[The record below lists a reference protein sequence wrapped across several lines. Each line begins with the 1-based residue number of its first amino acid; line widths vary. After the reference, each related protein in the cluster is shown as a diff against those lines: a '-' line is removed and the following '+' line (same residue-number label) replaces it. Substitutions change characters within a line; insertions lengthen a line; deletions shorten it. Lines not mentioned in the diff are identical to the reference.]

1 MVIICLLHD
10 KILHEVM
17 IMKLKKF
24 IFVPV
29 ILIIVSIITSIIAFR
44 QTQKLN
50 DGYIYINDNQYIPV
64 YSGEY
69 FAILGNIQDEEYY
82 ISIESLDEHLKI
94 VTYDT
99 SENIVR
105 EFQLIIKEKD
115 QIYDK
120 QIVKSVISNEKV
132 IIDEM
137 EDYLFL
143 VYLDMGVNYSFGLS
157 RVDLDGEKLNVALV
171 NIPENI
177 YNLKSLMESVSFT
190 TLIFAIVSGF
200 TIVAIYFIKRRS
212 D

>member
-1 MVIICLLHD
+1 
-10 KILHEVM
+10 
-17 IMKLKKF
+17 MKLKKF